1 MEDDENDASQ
11 YDKEEGELGQDEIGH
26 DEEEL
31 LLLVSS
37 SRKDDTKQTPI
48 HCRSRST
55 VQTLLLV
62 WVITAI
68 LFYEIGQ
75 WKCQTRSKN
84 NHSTTFHEATTI
96 SHNITNNNHFHDNTE
111 YPLDQPFSP
120 FGIDRKDYRRVC
132 AHVHSSELCLTLRF
146 PFAVEPQDP
155 QFEYPHPVQE
165 RMYDLDATMHTL
177 DGADLIQ
184 CRQDTAAEM
193 TNMNEK
199 VVTCLERWTLTQTNP
214 SNTVVGVWT
223 RTELKPTRGETDFY
237 GVQLSEEQGQRIDDF
252 FKSHVIVVLGASPT
266 PAVTECLSSLF
277 GRCRNGGIKPLSSL
291 CEGHYRMLQD
301 RDLGNL
307 YTYGTLPENE
317 TFIGVMGYYPNDDNH
332 GRHHSLSVKDIP
344 ELIRGPDFQRPNSLI
359 KRKLSFIIDHPIA
372 HVQNENMIVEEWN
385 TIAAIQQGYPQ
396 QIMNIY
402 SPEGR
407 KILSE
412 AGWEPG
418 HVIAFDGIPQFNPS
432 KTGAFDWSLKTI
444 RKEEKFIANK
454 GYDGWMEDYGTK
466 CRGPLPPQSAL
477 KKVNELAREGYQ
489 NAGLD
494 PNFYGRT
501 WEFANQFWFAVKGWT
516 KDKGLDCTHAKQN
529 GTGLSCVHKYFLQL
543 MIDDHYRTI
552 EERRE
557 IR

>member
-1 MEDDENDASQ
+1 MRLN
-11 YDKEEGELGQDEIGH
+11 EEEEEEEFGLEEVG

-31 LLLVSS
+31 LLVVSH
-37 SRKDDTKQTPI
+37 KEAKETPVPRN
-48 HCRSRST
+48 CFNLYT
-55 VQTLLLV
+55 ALLV
-62 WVITAI
+62 WVISAV
-68 LFYEIGQ
+68 LFYQIGQ
-75 WKCQTRSKN
+75 WNCQRRSEN
-84 NHSTTFHEATTI
+84 VDLAIFSEQVQEETTMPDNVTTL
-96 SHNITNNNHFHDNTE
+96 SDDDE
-111 YPLDQPFSP
+111 DDPLDDEPLDQPFLP
-120 FGIDRKDYRRVC
+120 FGDDRKDYRRVC
-132 AHVHSSELCLTLRF
+132 AQVHSSELCLTLRF
-146 PFAVEPQDP
+146 PFDVEPQDP
-155 QFEYPHPVQE
+155 QFEYPHPFEE
-165 RMYDLDATMHTL
+165 RMYDLDPAMHIL

-184 CRQDTAAEM
+184 CRQDTANM
-193 TNMNEK
+193 TSLKDK
-199 VVTCLERWTLTQTNP
+199 VLTCLERFALAQTNP
-214 SNTVVGVWT
+214 TNTVVGVWT
-223 RTELKPTRGETDFY
+223 RTVLTPTRGETDFY
-237 GVQLSEEQGQRIDDF
+237 GVHLLEEQGQRINDF
-252 FKSHVIVVLGASPT
+252 FKNHVILVLGASPT

-277 GRCRNGGIKPLSSL
+277 GRCSNGGIKPVSSL
-291 CEGHYRMLQD
+291 CESHNNRMLQD

-307 YTYGTLPENE
+307 YTYGSLPENK
-317 TFIGVMGYYPNDDNH
+317 TFIGVMGYYPNDDYH
-332 GRHHSLSVKDIP
+332 GRHHSLSAKDIP
-344 ELIRGPDFQRPNSLI
+344 ELLQGPDFQRPNPQI

-372 HVQNENMIVEEWN
+372 HVQNENMIMEEWD
-385 TIAAIQQGYPQ
+385 TIAAIQQGFPQ

-407 KILSE
+407 TILSE

-444 RKEEKFIANK
+444 MNEEKFIANN
-454 GYDGWMEDYGTK
+454 GYEGWMEDYGTK

-494 PNFYGRT
+494 PNFYGRI

-516 KDKGLDCTHAKQN
+516 KDKGLDCTHAKQY

-557 IR
+557 RS